1 MSAFVA
7 SGRLTMRAAR
17 VRRGPAEEML
27 TPRDLEVLR
36 WLGEQCGGRLDH
48 LEALLGC
55 GERQARRVV
64 ARLREHG
71 LVRVER
77 LLVGEPSWVTP
88 TSRGLALAGCEFR
101 VWQPSLALLSHVA
114 AVNGVRLHIQGRSP
128 GSVWVCERE
137 LARERGVSGHL
148 PDGVV
153 VLDGRRVAVEVEL
166 TLKSRQ
172 RIEGILDDLA
182 GSYDTFLY
190 FCAPKPLACLTE
202 LAASGRW
209 PGLGL
214 RELPTI
220 VGERL

>member
-1 MSAFVA
+1 
-7 SGRLTMRAAR
+7 
-17 VRRGPAEEML
+17 
-27 TPRDLEVLR
+27 
-36 WLGEQCGGRLDH
+36 
-48 LEALLGC
+48 
-55 GERQARRVV
+55 
-64 ARLREHG
+64 
-71 LVRVER
+71 
-77 LLVGEPSWVTP
+77 
-88 TSRGLALAGCEFR
+88 
-101 VWQPSLALLSHVA
+101 
-114 AVNGVRLHIQGRSP
+114 
-128 GSVWVCERE
+128 VWVCERE

-172 RIEGILDDLA
+172 RIEAILDDLA
-182 GSYDTFLY
+182 GSYNTFLY